1 MCTRPWRVSVTTRPV
16 PPPNPYGVLVLSL
29 LLPGTGHVLQG
40 LPQRGLIFLFFIVLL
55 GWVTLQLSFPTHS
68 FLGRYAGGFLCT
80 AFVRS
85 TLTRWRACASSS
97 GGRPHIHEQE
107 WASVN

>member
-1 MCTRPWRVSVTTRPV
+1 MTTRPV

-55 GWVTLQLSFPTHS
+55 GWVTLQLSSPAHS
-68 FLGRYAGGFLCT
+68 FLGRYAGGFFVYGICALDAYKVARVRFEQWRQT
-80 AFVRS
+80 AH
-85 TLTRWRACASSS
+85 
-97 GGRPHIHEQE
+97 P
-107 WASVN
+107 